1 MHAYRREKFNHHAN
15 YTTERKNDIQAT
27 DAWKSGTIDNL
38 ESAVLWQPSWSK
50 QKMLNRN
57 INSLKYGLLWQKRPN
72 KTPLQRGL
80 YGGSLSTGLLK
91 FGGTEQQYEMP
102 VVVSMEWG
110 DTHKIFAAKSMQ
122 CHPTSTSRNSAK
134 KQVSI
139 FMPAARIL
147 ICWIM
152 MPCFW
157 YSHERYQ
164 DWKKSHLIPPFECVI
179 H

>member
-134 KQVSI
+134 KASFNIYARRTNIDMLNNDAVFLILPWKVS
-139 FMPAARIL
+139 RL
-147 ICWIM
+147 
-152 MPCFW
+152 
-157 YSHERYQ
+157 
-164 DWKKSHLIPPFECVI
+164 KKNRT
-179 H
+179 